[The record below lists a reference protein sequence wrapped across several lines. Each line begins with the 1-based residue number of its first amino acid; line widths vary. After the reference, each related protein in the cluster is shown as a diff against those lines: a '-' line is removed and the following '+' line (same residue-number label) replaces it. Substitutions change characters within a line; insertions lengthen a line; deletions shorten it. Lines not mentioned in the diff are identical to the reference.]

1 MPKPYLKSKRKEG
14 GPLTPIQLQN
24 RKRRRMLM
32 YRMLYGMPTPKGTR
46 PGEYVPPPGP
56 PVFKPMP
63 RPVSFTDQAFGA
75 IMSLVALLPGMRRR
89 RKEAELAEQQR
100 SESMKAKGR

>member
-1 MPKPYLKSKRKEG
+1 MKKYLAFKNRRLTRE
-14 GPLTPIQLQN
+14 LTPIQLQN

-32 YRMLYGMPTPKGTR
+32 RRMLYGMPTPKGTR
-46 PGEYVPPPGP
+46 PRDYVPPPSP

-75 IMSLVALLPGMRRR
+75 IMGLVALLPLMRRR
-89 RKEAELAEQQR
+89 RAKATLRDER
-100 SESMKAKGR
+100 SESIKAQGR